1 MPLVNDVPSR
11 LNPTRVARLARPRS
25 PAEVAGEVQAA
36 CRRGEAVAVCGARH
50 AMGGQQFASGAV
62 LLDLTGLRR
71 VRSLDRERGWI
82 TAEAGVT
89 WPDLIAAY
97 LRRQGGARRA
107 LWGIAQKQTGAD
119 RLTLGGAVA
128 ANVHGRGLA
137 LAPFVG
143 DVEALELVDPRG
155 EIVRCSR
162 RERPELF
169 RQVVGG
175 YGLFGVVTTVVLRLS
190 ERRKLERVVEMRCAG
205 GLVEACEERI
215 AAGFLYGDFQFA
227 IDARG
232 DDFLRRGVFA
242 CYRPVDPSTP
252 IPAGQRQLSS
262 RDWRELVGLAHTDKR
277 RAFALYAEHYL
288 ASAGQVYWSDLQQ
301 LGPYLDGYHA
311 ALDRRRGAPSSEMI
325 SELYV
330 PRPALSGFLEDAA
343 RELRARRA
351 DLIYGTVRLIEEDA
365 ETALP
370 WARGRWAC
378 VIFNLHTEHTAA
390 ALEATAEAFRALID
404 LARARGGSYYLTY
417 HRWAR
422 ADQVA
427 ACHPGILDFLR
438 RKRAW
443 DPEERFS
450 SDWYRHHRALLAGEA
465 AA

>member
-1 MPLVNDVPSR
+1 VYSR
-11 LNPTRVARLARPRS
+11 HYAKTD
-25 PAEVAGEVQAA
+25 
-36 CRRGEAVAVCGARH
+36 
-50 AMGGQQFASGAV
+50 GQ
-62 LLDLTGLRR
+62 L
-71 VRSLDRERGWI
+71 
-82 TAEAGVT
+82 
-89 WPDLIAAY
+89 
-97 LRRQGGARRA
+97 
-107 LWGIAQKQTGAD
+107 
-119 RLTLGGAVA
+119 
-128 ANVHGRGLA
+128 
-137 LAPFVG
+137 
-143 DVEALELVDPRG
+143 
-155 EIVRCSR
+155 
-162 RERPELF
+162 
-169 RQVVGG
+169 
-175 YGLFGVVTTVVLRLS
+175 
-190 ERRKLERVVEMRCAG
+190 
-205 GLVEACEERI
+205 
-215 AAGFLYGDFQFA
+215 
-227 IDARG
+227 
-232 DDFLRRGVFA
+232 
-242 CYRPVDPSTP
+242 
-252 IPAGQRQLSS
+252 
-262 RDWRELVGLAHTDKR
+262 
-277 RAFALYAEHYL
+277 
-288 ASAGQVYWSDLQQ
+288 YWSDLQQ

-370 WARGRWAC
+370 WARGRWVC

-390 ALEATAEAFRALID
+390 ALEATAEAFQALID